1 MLTVA
6 LLGAVEIRQRGSMLT
21 VPAGRTTEL
30 LVRLALSPGGRVRT
44 DALLEDL
51 WGGASAS
58 RNTLQSK
65 VSQLRRALGDRD
77 LVRGT
82 GDGYLLAV
90 DPQQVD
96 VGRAIALAAEATAAL
111 ERGEPSEAAARA
123 LEGLALFRGDILVD
137 LGGWATPH
145 RVQLEEV
152 RLTLVEVSMTA
163 RTDLGAGGELIGE
176 LEVLVAQHPLRERLW
191 AALITALYRSGRQ
204 AEALTA
210 YARVRALL
218 VEELGVEPGTELRLL
233 EVQVL
238 RQGALVSNPRPHDAL
253 VRPGNLPE
261 QAVELIGRNGDV
273 AQVMQSMDDHR
284 IVTLVGTAGIGKT
297 ALALASA
304 HRRQLPGGVWLIR
317 LEGLDGSADLR
328 NVVAGQLHVSGGDAA
343 LPERLGGAQTLLLLD
358 NCEHVAEAVAELV
371 SWLMD
376 TVPSVRL
383 LLTSQAPLRVEGEC
397 VHHLSPLD
405 QADAVSLF
413 TTRAKA
419 LRDRFVLDV
428 STADLVGDICQSLDG
443 LPLAIEL
450 AAGRVRSMSV
460 EDIARRLDDRFAL
473 LRDPSSSST
482 ERRRALAGAIGWSY
496 DLLFPDDQRG
506 LWALSYFTGGA
517 TLDAVE
523 HVLGALGVPVG
534 ATVDVVTRLVDR
546 SLVEVDAALDGAV
559 RYRLLDSIST
569 FAADRLEDSGGT
581 PLVAAAHATWYAEIS
596 RWCAAHVRTA
606 EQPGCLRIARAERD
620 NIDAAL
626 AWCSEHDPEL
636 GAEIAT
642 EMGWTWVVMGE
653 GPVGAARM
661 RKANSSHAKP
671 LHRLRAHLLAAWLE
685 ASAGDLVLAQN
696 DLGAARRIATA
707 FDDDLES
714 ADVDRHEAFLAL
726 QQGRADVAARSARR
740 SLDANQRAE
749 RAWETAAS
757 LILAAYAALMVG
769 DTATAAAEATAAV
782 EILSPID
789 DAWALVHAQ
798 GLLAGI
804 ARVEG
809 RLDEASHALRG
820 AAEKS
825 RVLGFSGQAA
835 LHLASLGEVERQLG
849 QDRRAVRTLRR
860 AVDQAMAGGDGR
872 LAATARLHVAQLL
885 RAEGEGPA
893 ALDLLEQNVE
903 WYAHAGGG
911 DGALLS
917 TCILAAERRD
927 APALAS
933 VLVAAR
939 RTHDVPVLV
948 HALDAQAHHA
958 ALDAQPALVF
968 TLLGRADDAAALAPT
983 AVPERE
989 RHDKRQALSLLAG
1002 ANARR

>member
-1 MLTVA
+1 M
-6 LLGAVEIRQRGSMLT
+6 
-21 VPAGRTTEL
+21 
-30 LVRLALSPGGRVRT
+30 
-44 DALLEDL
+44 
-51 WGGASAS
+51 
-58 RNTLQSK
+58 
-65 VSQLRRALGDRD
+65 
-77 LVRGT
+77 
-82 GDGYLLAV
+82 
-90 DPQQVD
+90 
-96 VGRAIALAAEATAAL
+96 
-111 ERGEPSEAAARA
+111 
-123 LEGLALFRGDILVD
+123 
-137 LGGWATPH
+137 
-145 RVQLEEV
+145 
-152 RLTLVEVSMTA
+152 
-163 RTDLGAGGELIGE
+163 
-176 LEVLVAQHPLRERLW
+176 
-191 AALITALYRSGRQ
+191 
-204 AEALTA
+204 
-210 YARVRALL
+210 
-218 VEELGVEPGTELRLL
+218 
-233 EVQVL
+233 
-238 RQGALVSNPRPHDAL
+238 
-253 VRPGNLPE
+253 
-261 QAVELIGRNGDV
+261 
-273 AQVMQSMDDHR
+273 
-284 IVTLVGTAGIGKT
+284 
-297 ALALASA
+297 
-304 HRRQLPGGVWLIR
+304 
-317 LEGLDGSADLR
+317 
-328 NVVAGQLHVSGGDAA
+328 
-343 LPERLGGAQTLLLLD
+343 LD
-358 NCEHVAEAVAELV
+358 NCEHLADGVAELV

-383 LLTSQAPLRVEGEC
+383 LLTSQVPLRVGGES

-428 STADLVGDICQSLDG
+428 ATADLVGDICRSLDG

-450 AAGRVRSMSV
+450 AAGRARSMSV
-460 EDIARRLDDRFAL
+460 DDIARRLDDRFVL
-473 LRDPSSSST
+473 LRDPSSTST

-506 LWALSYFTGGA
+506 LWALSCFTGGA

-523 HVLGALGVPVG
+523 HVLGALGVPPA
-534 ATVDVVTRLVDR
+534 ATVDVITRLVDR
-546 SLVEVDAALDGAV
+546 SLVEVDAAADGAV

-569 FAADRLEDSGGT
+569 FAAARLEDSRWNGASRLRTRRGT
-581 PLVAAAHATWYAEIS
+581 PTSHGGARSTCGPLSNPGACASPEPNGTTSTPPLPGAASTTRHS
-596 RWCAAHVRTA
+596 VPR
-606 EQPGCLRIARAERD
+606 
-620 NIDAAL
+620 
-626 AWCSEHDPEL
+626 
-636 GAEIAT
+636 IAT

-653 GPVGAARM
+653 GPVGAARL

-685 ASAGDLVLAQN
+685 ASAGDLVLAEN

-707 FDDDLES
+707 LNDELDS

-749 RAWETAAS
+749 RPWETAAS

-769 DTATAAAEATAAV
+769 DTATAAREATAAV
-782 EILSPID
+782 EILAPID

-809 RLDEASHALRG
+809 RLDDASHALRG

-885 RAEGEGPA
+885 RADGQGPA

-917 TCILAAERRD
+917 TCVLAAETRD
-927 APALAS
+927 ARALAS
-933 VLVAAR
+933 VLDEAR
-939 RTHDVPVLV
+939 RTHDVPLQI

-958 ALDAQPALVF
+958 ALDAQPALAF
-968 TLLGRADDAAALAPT
+968 TLLGQADDAAALTPT
-983 AVPERE
+983 AIPERE
-989 RHDKRQALSLLAG
+989 RHDKRQALSLLVG
-1002 ANARR
+1002 ANAKRCG